1 MDEEFL
7 DSSFDEQTQNLD
19 LNSIIAEFPNGDD
32 QPGCNI
38 PIKKLS
44 VEFDNFANPIIL
56 KTNLND
62 EVTNNIVSDKET
74 NMKVFIR
81 IRPTDKT
88 SDTNTITVLSDTTIV
103 TNAPESSKRAQYTKM
118 EERHYSFTGV
128 FGPDSSQEDIFGQVT
143 EPLLDRFIKG
153 ESCVLFAYGMT
164 NAGKTHTIQGT
175 TKNQGILPRLVSG
188 VLDKMETEL
197 EEGCEWNLETSMF
210 EIYQEKIYDLLG
222 TKKENLKIRDAN
234 GTVQICKL
242 SSHCVSSAQESI
254 KLMDAAATRRTK
266 SQTLL
271 NVSSSRSHA
280 IYMLTLIKKDS
291 NGKETSI
298 VFQVVDLAGA
308 ERSNRT
314 KGTAAQQKE
323 ANNINMSLMQLWRC
337 LQGMKK
343 TKSDVSIPF
352 RESKLTHLLMPS
364 LSRTGLQGVSMI
376 ACVNP
381 RENDYDETLSVL
393 SNASIACKIKEIA
406 DLGRI
411 ASQPN
416 IQRQSKVSIESVEE
430 VKDNSNNNKAKP
442 IKRGR
447 ESNNTKTINNLKR
460 TSKSEVIIDNNHIDS
475 NASVT
480 DVSSSSDNKRLRLEI
495 QRLESD
501 NRSLLHEQ
509 IQKETEIRIEVSE
522 EMALRSQD
530 LLNQIEHL
538 QDQLYARENHVND
551 IRKSCKKA
559 RKNQVELA
567 NADTSKDLREAEEE
581 LERVKEK
588 YEAEIKHLKSEK
600 VRLEAEVLYW
610 RQKSDSRTSTGDI
623 VAIEKSNISIKD
635 EFSLRMQ
642 RHQNKKEED
651 IVVVLKKSP
660 SRSPLSNVQ
669 NSPNSQSLLR
679 QDNGIEKPLATKI
692 ASPLK
697 QRPPSGV
704 TDENAPKLGLND
716 EKTYLKRL
724 RSHFI
729 RG

>member
-7 DSSFDEQTQNLD
+7 DNSFDEQTQNLD
-19 LNSIIAEFPNGDD
+19 INSVIAEFPNGDD

-62 EVTNNIVSDKET
+62 DVTNNLSLEKET

-118 EERHYSFTGV
+118 EERHYSFTRV
-128 FGPDSSQEDIFGQVT
+128 FGPNSSQSDIFGQVT

-188 VLDKMETEL
+188 VLEKMETEL
-197 EEGCEWNLETSMF
+197 EDGCEWNLETSMF

-234 GTVQICKL
+234 GTVQVCKL
-242 SSHCVSSAQESI
+242 SSHCVSSATDSI
-254 KLMDAAATRRTK
+254 KLMDVAATRRTK

-271 NVSSSRSHA
+271 NISSSRSHA
-280 IYMLTLIKKDS
+280 VYMLTLIKKDS

-352 RESKLTHLLMPS
+352 RESKLTHLLMPL

-393 SNASIACKIKEIA
+393 GNASIACKIKEIA

-416 IQRQSKVSIESVEE
+416 IPRLSKVSIDSVEE
-430 VKDNSNNNKAKP
+430 VNNNNKSKP
-442 IKRGR
+442 VKRGR
-447 ESNNTKTINNLKR
+447 ESNNTKPINNLKR
-460 TSKSEVIIDNNHIDS
+460 SSKSEITIDNSHRDS
-475 NASVT
+475 HTT
-480 DVSSSSDNKRLRLEI
+480 DSSSSIENKKLRLEI
-495 QRLESD
+495 QRLESY
-501 NRSLLHEQ
+501 NSSLLHEQ

-522 EMALRSQD
+522 EMALRSQH
-530 LLNQIEHL
+530 LLNQIEDL
-538 QDQLYARENHVND
+538 QEQLYSRENHVND
-551 IRKSCKKA
+551 IKKSCKKA

-567 NADTSKDLREAEEE
+567 NADAAKDLQEAEEE
-581 LERVKEK
+581 LERVKAK
-588 YEAEIKHLKSEK
+588 YEVEINYLKSEK

-610 RQKSDSRTSTGDI
+610 RQKSDSRTSTGDS
-623 VAIEKSNISIKD
+623 VAIEKNNISIKD

-642 RHQNKKEED
+642 RHQHKKEEEIV
-651 IVVVLKKSP
+651 IVVKKSP

-669 NSPNSQSLLR
+669 NSPNSQSPLR
-679 QDNGIEKPLATKI
+679 QENGIEKPVSTRI
-692 ASPLK
+692 ASPLNK
-697 QRPPSGV
+697 QRPSSGV
-704 TDENAPKLGLND
+704 TDENSPKLGPNG